1 MKPLGYVIHK
11 LGNTEGSRRN
21 RMTEIRKQIIYA
33 MLLGDSYIQ
42 PTGKLN
48 ARLRFEHSINQFDY
62 LMWKAKFFREKFLG
76 APKILSRFNPKFGK
90 TYEYV
95 RWQSSSCLEFG
106 EARKVFYE
114 ANKKIIPANIDSLIT
129 SPLALAIWFM
139 DDGYLYR
146 KDKLAYI
153 YLPKV
158 TDIQQMLLLKMLKH
172 NFQLL
177 PVVKTKKFNSFL
189 FFNVVETKRLLS
201 LIRPFVPSCMSYKVS
216 FDPVSTDPLLEK

>member
-1 MKPLGYVIHK
+1 
-11 LGNTEGSRRN
+11 
-21 RMTEIRKQIIYA
+21 MTEIRKQIIYA

-48 ARLRFEHSINQFDY
+48 ARLRFEHSFNQFDY
-62 LMWKAKFFREKFLG
+62 LVWKAKFFRTKFLG
-76 APKILSRFNPKFGK
+76 QPKILSRFNPKFGK
-90 TYEYV
+90 TYKYV

-106 EARKVFYE
+106 EARRLFYE
-114 ANKKIIPANIDSLIT
+114 ANKKIIPNNIDSLIT
-129 SPLALAIWFM
+129 LPIAVAIWFM

-158 TDIQQMLLLKMLKH
+158 TDFQQLLLLKMLKQ

-177 PVVKTKKFNSFL
+177 PVVKTKKGNAFL
-189 FFNVVETKRLLS
+189 FFNVVETKKLLN
-201 LIRPFVPSCMSYKVS
+201 IIKPFVPSCMSYKVS
-216 FDPVSTDPLLEK
+216 FDPVSTDP